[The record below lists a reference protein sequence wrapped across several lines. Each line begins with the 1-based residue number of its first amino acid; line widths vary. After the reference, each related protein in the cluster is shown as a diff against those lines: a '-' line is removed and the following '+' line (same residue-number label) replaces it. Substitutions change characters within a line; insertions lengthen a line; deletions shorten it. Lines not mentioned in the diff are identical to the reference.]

1 MTDDW
6 IVLDAEG
13 KSLSVGDCVERK
25 SNRYAVVGITNV
37 ANEDIVVLGE
47 LVGGRLAHPFCERA
61 DWLRKVQV

>member
-1 MTDDW
+1 
-6 IVLDAEG
+6 
-13 KSLSVGDCVERK
+13 LSVGDCVERK